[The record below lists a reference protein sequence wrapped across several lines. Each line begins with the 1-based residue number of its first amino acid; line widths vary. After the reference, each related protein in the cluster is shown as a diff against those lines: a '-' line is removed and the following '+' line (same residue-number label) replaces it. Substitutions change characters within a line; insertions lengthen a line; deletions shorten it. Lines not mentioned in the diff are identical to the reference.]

1 MITQKMVN
9 EISYNIVNCAIEV
22 NKELGPGLLEK
33 IYEIC
38 LIDEMKNRGLDVKSQ
53 VLLPIRFKNNT
64 LDAGLK
70 IDILVNDLVIVELKA
85 VDAIIPIYKAQLL
98 TYLKLSCKP
107 KGLLINFNTTN
118 ITQQLVPLVT
128 EIFSNLPKE

>member
-1 MITQKMVN
+1 
-9 EISYNIVNCAIEV
+9 
-22 NKELGPGLLEK
+22 
-33 IYEIC
+33 
-38 LIDEMKNRGLDVKSQ
+38 MKSRGLDVRSQ
-53 VLLPIRFKNNT
+53 VLLPIKYKNNT

-70 IDILVNDLVIVELKA
+70 IDILVNNLVIIELKA
-85 VDAIIPIYKAQLL
+85 VDKIVPIFKAQLL

-128 EIFSNLPKE
+128 EVFSNLPKE